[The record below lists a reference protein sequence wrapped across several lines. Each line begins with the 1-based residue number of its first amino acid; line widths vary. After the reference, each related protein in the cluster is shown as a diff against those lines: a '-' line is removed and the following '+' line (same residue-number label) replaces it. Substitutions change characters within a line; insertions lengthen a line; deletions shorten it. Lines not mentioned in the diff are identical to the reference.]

1 MSLLWA
7 PETLPVAAGARST
20 RPFGASGVSID
31 SRTLRPGDLFVALC
45 GEHRDG
51 HEFVA
56 DALARGAAGAMVNR
70 VPSGLAPDSP
80 LLVVSDTLKALH
92 RLAEFARARS
102 GARVTAI
109 TGSVGKTTTK
119 EMLRRILEAVAPGQ
133 VHAAR
138 ASYNNQWG
146 VPLTLAEL
154 PADAAYAVLEIG
166 MNHPGEIAPLAA
178 LARPHVAVITGIEK
192 VHIGFLGSL
201 EAIADEKAS
210 LLAALEVG
218 GVAVLSRDT
227 PFLPRLTASLPPG
240 RRVLTF
246 GAAPLADIRLIEAE
260 PEPGATNVLAAVCGH
275 VVHFRLGAAGRHLA
289 FDSLA
294 ALGCA
299 AALALAPETAA
310 ALEQFEPLP
319 GRGARR
325 RLIVPGG
332 EAVLLDESY
341 NASAA
346 SVRAALSVLALEPGR
361 RVAVL
366 GDMLELGEFA
376 REEHLSLASDLT
388 RSADLVFACGPMM
401 SVLFEGLPRALKG
414 GVAAD
419 AEGLAPIVASA
430 IAPGDAVLIK
440 GSLGSRMRQVVAALS
455 ACCTVPE
462 GSG

>member
-1 MSLLWA
+1 MNLLWT
-7 PETLPVAAGARST
+7 PETLPIAAGARAT
-20 RPFGASGVSID
+20 RPFGAGGVSID

-56 DALARGAAGAMVNR
+56 DALARGAAGAMVHR
-70 VPSGLAPDSP
+70 VPSGLPADSP
-80 LLVVSDTLKALH
+80 LLVVSDTLAALQ
-92 RLAEFARARS
+92 RLGEFARARAR
-102 GARVTAI
+102 ARVTAI

-133 VHAAR
+133 VHTAR

-146 VPLTLAEL
+146 VPLTLAAL

-178 LARPHVAVITGIEK
+178 LARPHVAVITAIEK

-201 EAIADEKAS
+201 EAVAEEKAS
-210 LLAALEVG
+210 LLSALEAG
-218 GVAVLSRDT
+218 GVAVLPRDS
-227 PFLPRLTASLPPG
+227 PFLPRLTTSLPPN

-246 GAAPLADIRLIEAE
+246 GAGPLADIRLLEAE
-260 PEPGATNVLAAVCGH
+260 PEPGATDVLASVRGRI
-275 VVHFRLGAAGRHLA
+275 VRFRLAAAGRHFA

-294 ALGCA
+294 ALGSA
-299 AALALAPETAA
+299 AALGLAPETAA
-310 ALEQFEPLP
+310 ALEGFEPLP

-325 RLIVPGG
+325 RLILSGG
-332 EAVLLDESY
+332 EAMLLDESY

-376 REEHLSLASDLT
+376 SEEHLSLASELA

-401 SVLFEGLPRALKG
+401 LTLFESLPRALKG
-414 GVAAD
+414 GVSAD
-419 AEGLAPIVASA
+419 AEGLAPMVASA
-430 IAPGDAVLIK
+430 IAPGDAVLVK
-440 GSLGSRMRQVVAALS
+440 GSLGSRMHRIVAAISLYT
-455 ACCTVPE
+455 AVPE
-462 GSG
+462 GCG